1 MDLAPSQHDHFFR
14 ALMER
19 PKASGALLRE
29 RLPPIIAE
37 QLVGDPLLVEG
48 SFVDDELRSSQSDR
62 LYQVALRGGRS
73 AFIYCLVEHKSAPD
87 PRVALQLLRYLVRI
101 WERYDHAAGG
111 TGLLPPILPL
121 VVYHGK
127 PEWST
132 PTQFSSMLAA
142 TDEMRPYLLDFPF
155 GLLDVEQVE
164 DDKLSSEKELRAG
177 LIVLKYAPQASEEN
191 VEEVVTW
198 VLTWLHGVPREL
210 FLLAVRYMLRAYGL
224 SWERFESV
232 SRRTMDEREQ
242 EMVGQAAR
250 ELIAEGKLQGEA
262 IGEERGEAK
271 ALVLVLEQRFGPLPS
286 DLLRRVSEAKAAQL
300 EAWLGRAANR
310 PTLDAVFGESSKH

>member
-19 PKASGALLRE
+19 PKAAGALLRE
-29 RLPPIIAE
+29 RLPPIVAE

-48 SFVDDELRSSQSDR
+48 TFVDKELRSSQSDR

-101 WERYDHAAGG
+101 WERYDQAIDG

-132 PTQFSSMLAA
+132 PALFSSMLAA

-155 GLLDVEQVE
+155 GLLDVGQVE
-164 DDKLSSEKELRAG
+164 DDKLSNEEELRAG
-177 LIVLKYAPQASEEN
+177 LIVLKYAPRVTEEN

-198 VLTWLHGVPREL
+198 VLTRLHGVSREL
-210 FLLAVRYMLRAYGL
+210 FLLAVRYMLRVYGL
-224 SWERFESV
+224 TWERFESV
-232 SRRTMDEREQ
+232 SRRVMDEREQ
-242 EMVGQAAR
+242 WMIGSAAR
-250 ELIAEGKLQGEA
+250 ELFAQGEA
-262 IGEERGEAK
+262 TGEAK
-271 ALVLVLEQRFGPLPS
+271 ALVLVLERRFGQLPG
-286 DLLRRVSEAKAAQL
+286 DLRRRVDEARAAQL
-300 EAWLGRAANR
+300 EAWLERAVDGA
-310 PTLDAVFGESSKH
+310 TLDEVFGEPSKH